1 MLLNTQKEEKTMGKS
16 IDIEK
21 YLDKSVLKPL
31 LKDKTT
37 KKNIIFATD
46 SYYSAYF
53 SSEITEEYMLKEYVR
68 LFTRANKKAEEK
80 NDRTKKKAEVFT
92 PSWLCNKMNNYLDF
106 EWFEREFV
114 FNSEMENSWE
124 VNTEKIQFPKGKTWK
139 DYVLSTCLEIACGE
153 APYLV
158 SRYDAVT
165 GEGIPVENRIGILD
179 RKLRVVNENTDNI
192 KTWMQWTYRAFESV
206 YGYEYQGDSLMIAR
220 INMLE
225 TFIEYMWYRW
235 HEKPTKASL
244 ERITDIICKN
254 IWQMDG
260 LNGIV
265 PYSGEINKK
274 KTPRQISMTQIY
286 KSFDKETEMNEILNE
301 TVDCLIYN
309 WKSKKYVKFN
319 SIKESNDMKF
329 DFVIGNPPYQED
341 TKGAGRQ
348 AKPIYNLFFE
358 EAKKMNPESISII
371 TPSRWFSGG
380 MGLNKFRE
388 DMMNERSIKVIYDYT
403 NAKDCFP
410 DNSIS
415 GGVNYFVWKKDYKG
429 DCKFINTTNGITT
442 ELMRPLNEF
451 PILVRYNQA
460 IIIIHKIR
468 DKSKNSISDIASGLM
483 PFGLSTSYRGR
494 KVKSENH
501 NLVLHASN
509 SITYISEN
517 EIDKGHEYLDK
528 YKVLISK
535 TSAEHAGE
543 PGKDGKFK
551 VIPSSL
557 KVIGP
562 GEVCTHSYFLIG
574 MTYDI
579 EVADN
584 IYKYMKSRLVRFL
597 MLMSISGFGLSK
609 NVLLFV
615 PLQDFTPSSDIDWSQ
630 SIQDIDRQLYKKY
643 NLTDEEIDFIETNV
657 KEME

>member
-46 SYYSAYF
+46 SYDSAYF

-274 KTPRQISMTQIY
+274 KAPRQISMTQIY

-329 DFVIGNPPYQED
+329 DFVIGNPPYQEEN
-341 TKGAGRQ
+341 KNNNRQ
-348 AKPIYNLFFE
+348 SPIYNIFMEQSYKVADCVEMIHPARFLFNAGQTSKEWNKKMLNDEHFKILMYE
-358 EAKKMNPESISII
+358 KNASNIFSNIDIKGGVAISIRNAKKKYGKIGVF
-371 TPSRWFSGG
+371 T
-380 MGLNKFRE
+380 
-388 DMMNERSIKVIYDYT
+388 DSIKLTRILNIVLDKMVKKFSECAYSKSHYGLSEEIY
-403 NAKDCFP
+403 K
-410 DNSIS
+410 DNS
-415 GGVNYFVWKKDYKG
+415 
-429 DCKFINTTNGITT
+429 
-442 ELMRPLNEF
+442 
-451 PILVRYNQA
+451 
-460 IIIIHKIR
+460 
-468 DKSKNSISDIASGLM
+468 
-483 PFGLSTSYRGR
+483 
-494 KVKSENH
+494 
-501 NLVLHASN
+501 
-509 SITYISEN
+509 
-517 EIDKGHEYLDK
+517 YL
-528 YKVLISK
+528 
-535 TSAEHAGE
+535 
-543 PGKDGKFK
+543 
-551 VIPSSL
+551 
-557 KVIGP
+557 
-562 GEVCTHSYFLIG
+562 
-574 MTYDI
+574 
-579 EVADN
+579 
-584 IYKYMKSRLVRFL
+584 KSRLTKGNEYIIDANIFKKMPEVF
-597 MLMSISGFGLSK
+597 K
-609 NVLLFV
+609 E
-615 PLQDFTPSSDIDWSQ
+615 TPQYIYIYMRAW
-630 SIQDIDRQLYKKY
+630 
-643 NLTDEEIDFIETNV
+643 
-657 KEME
+657 